1 MRQGD
6 EHTQRHRKK
15 LVLIR
20 KFQLFD
26 MIIRAQGTHWK
37 YKNEAGKWG
46 FTCTT
51 KIFVWLTYFAP
62 RK

>member
-15 LVLIR
+15 LALIR

-26 MIIRAQGTHWK
+26 MIIRAQGTH
-37 YKNEAGKWG
+37 
-46 FTCTT
+46 
-51 KIFVWLTYFAP
+51 
-62 RK
+62 